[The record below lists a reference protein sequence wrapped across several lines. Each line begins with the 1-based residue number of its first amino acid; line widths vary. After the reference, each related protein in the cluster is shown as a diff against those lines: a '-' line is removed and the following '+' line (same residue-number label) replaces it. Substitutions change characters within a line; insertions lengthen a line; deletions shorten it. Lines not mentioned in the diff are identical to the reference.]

1 MTRTTRV
8 VQGLRIARNTR
19 RAGARLLLAA
29 AAGVAAAASAV
40 ALLAT
45 SAWLISRA
53 AQHPP
58 VLVLMVAIV
67 AVRAF
72 GLGRGV
78 LRYVERLLAHD
89 SAYRLLG
96 DVRADAYRRLERLA
110 PGGLSAFRS
119 GDLLARLVAD
129 VDAVLDVILRVALPV
144 AAAGITGAAT
154 AVFLGLVLPA
164 AGVATA
170 VGVGLA
176 LVVVPWLVARSARA
190 AERAVAPERGRLAT
204 ATTELLDGAPDLLAY
219 GATGPVLEHVRA
231 GTERLRRAE
240 RRSAWSAGLGSA
252 GLVLAVGAACWVGLA
267 VGVPAVAGGRL
278 DPVLL
283 AVVALVP
290 LALADVFAPIPAAAL
305 GATRARPALA
315 RLTQLRSAPEPVAEP
330 EHPLPLPP
338 GPHHLRVDDLAVR
351 WSADAPWVFTGVNL
365 DLPPGRRIA
374 VVGPSGCGKS
384 TLAQAL
390 VRFVEPGRG
399 RISLDGVDVRRFATD
414 DVRTVVSLCAQD
426 AHIFDTTLAENVRLA
441 RPGADDADVRQALE
455 RARLLDR
462 LESFPAGIHTRVG
475 EHGERLSGGER
486 QRLALARCL
495 LAGTPV
501 VAFDEPTEHL
511 AEPDATALTRD
522 LLAAT
527 ADRTVILVTH
537 RAVPADLVDEV
548 LDLGPT
554 VAAR

>member
-1 MTRTTRV
+1 MTRTTGRTWV
-8 VQGLRIARNTR
+8 
-19 RAGARLLLAA
+19 RLLLAA
-29 AAGVAAAASAV
+29 AAGDAAAASGV

-110 PGGLSAFRS
+110 PGGLAAFRS

-129 VDAVLDVILRVALPV
+129 VDAVLDVILRVALP
-144 AAAGITGAAT
+144 ATAAGVTGAAT

-170 VGVGLA
+170 VAVGLA
-176 LVVVPWLVARSARA
+176 LVGVPWLVARSGRA
-190 AERAVAPERGRLAT
+190 AERAVAPERGRLAA
-204 ATTELLDGAPDLLAY
+204 ATSELLDGAPDLLAY
-219 GATGPVLEHVRA
+219 GATGQVLDDVRA
-231 GTERLRRAE
+231 SSDRLRRAE
-240 RRSAWSAGLGSA
+240 RRSAWSAGFGSA

-267 VGVPAVAGGRL
+267 AGVPAMAGGRL

-305 GATRARPALA
+305 GAARARPALA

-330 EHPLPLPP
+330 DRPLPLPP
-338 GPHHLRVDDLAVR
+338 GPHHLRVNGLAVR
-351 WSADAPWVFTGVNL
+351 WSPDAPWVFTGVNL

-390 VRFVEPGRG
+390 VRFVEPGGGEIR
-399 RISLDGVDVRRFATD
+399 LDGVDVRRFATD

-441 RPGADDADVRQALE
+441 RPGADDTDVRDALR

-501 VAFDEPTEHL
+501 VVFDEPTEHL

-522 LLAAT
+522 LLAA
-527 ADRTVILVTH
+527 AGERTVVLVTH
-537 RAVPADLVDEV
+537 RAVPFDLVDEV
-548 LDLGPT
+548 LELAPALDPGP
-554 VAAR
+554 VLSVR